1 MSFET
6 KEQVL
11 EKIMTQDKPN
21 CPHCGL
27 PMSLWEVPPMNF
39 SDGLGWGTPYLYLCF
54 NDECPMYVQGWK
66 HLEETYS
73 HKASYR
79 CLCYPGTEQ
88 YECMPVFSP
97 MGATGQIIDDEVLA
111 QQEALRENTKKGFN
125 LLATCITEHD
135 WVAVVRILMDSTEP
149 PRVRVKAAEIIGDF
163 GEIEAIDPIRI
174 IDLETR
180 FCKKSAIKLSQK
192 STRDSLL
199 VNALF
204 VRKSSK
210 AKLKSAS
217 TAARRLQEFSTAV
230 SIFTH
235 KQVH

>member
-21 CPHCGL
+21 CPHCGT

-73 HKASYR
+73 HRASYR

-111 QQEALRENTKKGFN
+111 QQETLKENTKKGFN
-125 LLATCITEHD
+125 ILATCITEQD
-135 WVAVVRILMDSTEP
+135 WVSVVRILLDPAEP
-149 PRVRVKAAEIIGDF
+149 PRVRIKAAEIIGDY
-163 GEIEAIDPIRI
+163 GDTDAIDPIRNYRFGNDILQEKCNQAVTKIHERFFTRECPFCAEI
-174 IDLETR
+174 I
-180 FCKKSAIKLSQK
+180 KS
-192 STRDSLL
+192 R
-199 VNALF
+199 
-204 VRKSSK
+204 
-210 AKLKSAS
+210 AKLCKHCG
-217 TAARRLQEFSTAV
+217 QEVAGV
-230 SIFTH
+230 
-235 KQVH
+235 

>member
-21 CPHCGL
+21 CPHCGI
-27 PMSLWEVPPMNF
+27 PMNLWEVPPMNF

-73 HKASYR
+73 HRASYR

-111 QQEALRENTKKGFN
+111 KQETLKENTKKGFN
-125 LLATCITEHD
+125 ILATCITEKD
-135 WVAVVRILMDSTEP
+135 WVSVVRILLDAGEP
-149 PRVRVKAAEIIGDF
+149 PRVRMKAAEIIGDY
-163 GEIEAIDPIRI
+163 GEIDSIDPIRNY
-174 IDLETR
+174 R
-180 FCKKSAIKLSQK
+180 FGNDI
-192 STRDSLL
+192 
-199 VNALF
+199 
-204 VRKSSK
+204 
-210 AKLKSAS
+210 
-217 TAARRLQEFSTAV
+217 LQEKSNEAITRIHERF
-230 SIFTH
+230 FTRECPFCAEIIKSRANVCKH
-235 KQVH
+235 CGKEVAGV